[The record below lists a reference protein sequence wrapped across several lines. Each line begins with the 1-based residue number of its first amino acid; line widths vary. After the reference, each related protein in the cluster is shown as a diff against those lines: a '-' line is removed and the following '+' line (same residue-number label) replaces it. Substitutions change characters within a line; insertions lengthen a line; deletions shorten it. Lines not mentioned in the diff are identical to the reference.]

1 MKELDITI
9 PKCDYAG
16 IPFTYRINGKCA
28 KFEESDIVY
37 FSVKKRLS
45 DSEYLIQKTLKD
57 GIIFNEDEQ
66 KYYITFNYIDT
77 KEMEMGTTYVYDLTI
92 YYEGTKPIQKLF
104 GNLKIGPK
112 VTLNEV
118 S

>member
-16 IPFTYRINGKCA
+16 IPFAYKVNGKCA
-28 KFEESDIVY
+28 KLEESDIVY

-45 DSEYLIQKTLKD
+45 DNEYLIQKTLD
-57 GIIFNEDEQ
+57 NGIAFNEDEQ
-66 KYYITFNYIDT
+66 KYYITFNYADT
-77 KEMEMGTTYVYDLTI
+77 KEMEMGTTYIYDLTI